1 MNIRLQVILI
11 ISSIIF
17 FLFVLLVTNKKKMNF
32 NYTMLWMI
40 FSLTILILALFP
52 NITVVFSEI
61 IGIEVPVNALFLF
74 FIFIEMVINL
84 FLAIETSKLNN
95 KIITLTQEI
104 AILKEKTG
112 EKNEEKK

>member
-40 FSLTILILALFP
+40 FSLAILILALFP
-52 NITVVFSEI
+52 NITIEI
-61 IGIEVPVNALFLF
+61 TKSRKVGIKNAIKYTAKRFKKNFF
-74 FIFIEMVINL
+74 FIL
-84 FLAIETSKLNN
+84 RYFLSCNP
-95 KIITLTQEI
+95 
-104 AILKEKTG
+104 
-112 EKNEEKK
+112 